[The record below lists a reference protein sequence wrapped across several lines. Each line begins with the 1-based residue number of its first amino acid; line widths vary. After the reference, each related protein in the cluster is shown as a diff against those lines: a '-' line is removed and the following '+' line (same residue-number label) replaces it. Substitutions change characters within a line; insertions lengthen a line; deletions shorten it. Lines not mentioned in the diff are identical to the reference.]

1 MRSETMTLGEKQRR
15 FAELVGKLI
24 LWAYG
29 EGYELTFGECY
40 RTPEQA
46 ALNARS
52 GAGISNSL
60 HTKRLAIDVNLF
72 VEGVYQTSSE
82 AYRPLGDYWKT
93 LDPEAAWGGDFGK
106 PDGNHFSLA
115 HEGVR

>member
-1 MRSETMTLGEKQRR
+1 MTLGEKQRR
-15 FAELVGKLI
+15 FTELVGRLI
-24 LWAYG
+24 QWAYANG
-29 EGYELTFGECY
+29 FELTFGEAY

-46 ALNARS
+46 ALNAKT

-60 HTKRLAIDVNLF
+60 HTKRLAVDLQLF
-72 VEGVYQTSSE
+72 LDDVYQTESA
-82 AYRPLGDYWKT
+82 AYKPLGDYWKT
-93 LDPEAAWGGDFGK
+93 LDPEAAWGGDFSR